1 MNIAVLVL
9 TGIIASGITFF
20 GPWQACGQ
28 EKGKEEVSKA
38 KPLLVV
44 AVHKVVAAPLSRS
57 LELTGTA
64 TPTRQARLASPSEG
78 PVQDCCN
85 TREGDQVGQ
94 GKRLMTIGRSGAAA
108 AQVTA
113 AIESV
118 KEQEAELNRIKI
130 LVEGGAVPGSQLD
143 TAKAKYEGARA
154 LLAKARELAGDYE
167 VKAPWDGVISKVLVK
182 DGDFVAPRTPLVE
195 MYDPRSLVIRLAV
208 PESQATEVSKGTPAM
223 VHLDAF
229 PDKIFEGKVSLVYPE
244 LDTKTRSRTTEVK
257 LAAPVALIPGMFA
270 RLKLA
275 LQSVPDAVAV
285 PVDAILVQPNGEKV
299 IFVIQESKAQR
310 RLVTTGLEAE
320 GKVQILSGLQAG
332 ETVVT
337 AGNEKLKDGVEVKV
351 QGESLK

>member
-1 MNIAVLVL
+1 
-9 TGIIASGITFF
+9 
-20 GPWQACGQ
+20 
-28 EKGKEEVSKA
+28 
-38 KPLLVV
+38 
-44 AVHKVVAAPLSRS
+44 
-57 LELTGTA
+57 
-64 TPTRQARLASPSEG
+64 
-78 PVQDCCN
+78 
-85 TREGDQVGQ
+85 
-94 GKRLMTIGRSGAAA
+94 
-108 AQVTA
+108 
-113 AIESV
+113 V